1 MSVAY
6 IDRSKDEEIIDIMRS
21 IFSNGNWEV
30 ETFNEAVLTK
40 LLILRGTPIECY
52 SQPTLRDI
60 DNDYDT
66 WKNLKDK

>member
-1 MSVAY
+1 MSVNY

-21 IFSNGNWEV
+21 IFSNGNWEI

-40 LLILRGTPIECY
+40 LMNLRGTPIEYY
-52 SQPTLRDI
+52 SQPTLRNI
-60 DNDYDT
+60 DTDYDT